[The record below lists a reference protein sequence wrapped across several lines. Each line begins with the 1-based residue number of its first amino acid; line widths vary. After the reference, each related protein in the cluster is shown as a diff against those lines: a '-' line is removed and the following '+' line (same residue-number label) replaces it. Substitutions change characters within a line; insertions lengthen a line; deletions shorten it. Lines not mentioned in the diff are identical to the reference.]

1 MGPDGFQHR
10 QEVSSSET
18 SVVIDRKE
26 HRMQLKWLA
35 FDSL

>member
-1 MGPDGFQHR
+1 MGPDGFGRR
-10 QEVSSSET
+10 QEISSSET

-26 HRMQLKWLA
+26 HQMQVKWSA